1 MLSINSLYALYVLT
15 LSPLYVLSLCSLLTL
30 SVLSMSS
37 LYTYI
42 RPLFMLSINS
52 LGPNYVLF
60 LYLYTFSLYA
70 LY

>member
-1 MLSINSLYALYVLT
+1 
-15 LSPLYVLSLCSLLTL
+15 
-30 SVLSMSS
+30 MSS